1 MASAS
6 KKLALRRLFEVEPSD
21 IIMLQETL
29 GEADLITCSL
39 VSLLLGWHFFAMD
52 SSGRSGGLAIGYNPR
67 TIKVLASWGG
77 HGFIGLDLFPTELS
91 LNLRII
97 NIYGP
102 CHQRELLATSVK
114 SIDLFS

>member
-52 SSGRSGGLAIGYNPR
+52 SSGRSRGLAIGYNPCTSILGR
-67 TIKVLASWGG
+67 SW
-77 HGFIGLDLFPTELS
+77 IYRLRSFPDRAQPKLED
-91 LNLRII
+91 
-97 NIYGP
+97 
-102 CHQRELLATSVK
+102 H
-114 SIDLFS
+114 